1 MNQNSEP
8 NTYRE
13 KIKNKLND
21 SRWAQFG
28 ISGFNGFLDQV
39 ARRLEINIETFLV
52 GSISLVLFAI
62 ALLFDQLAVFVLALL
77 IAPILSP
84 ILAPAIGI
92 TLGSFRFLKIGII
105 SLLLNVVSF
114 FIVSAFAGFIARQ
127 FPEKEFIIWRY
138 FITFN
143 WAELLLLVIG
153 IMIMVSTLIK
163 NPRQASLV
171 ANVAL
176 AYSFYLPLISAGFA
190 FGLGY
195 KNEFINAI
203 ISFLLIYS
211 IAVFCG
217 VVVLLLYKIRP
228 QSLKNAFILILFIAL
243 LVLVAVGYFFTEQS
257 FFNNLIGV
265 QPQEI
270 LETRTSNMIETETI
284 PIETQTTKPVSTL
297 TATQTL
303 PFQNQIEETPTN
315 NDTINPTSTA
325 TITLTPLPEVVWAEV
340 QSPEGNGANIR
351 QEPGYSTRIV
361 RTVLNGTALQVLNDV
376 EVVDGVTWVRV
387 RFSDGVEGWIMR
399 NLIVSATPEPQW

>member
-8 NTYRE
+8 NTYRD
-13 KIKNKLND
+13 KLKNKIND
-21 SRWAQFG
+21 SRWAQYG
-28 ISGFNGFLDQV
+28 ISGFNSFLGQV

-62 ALLFDQLAVFVLALL
+62 ALIFDQLALFVLALL

-84 ILAPAIGI
+84 ILAPAFGI
-92 TLGSFRFLKIGII
+92 TLGSFRFLKIGVI
-105 SLLLNVVSF
+105 SLLLN
-114 FIVSAFAGFIARQ
+114 FISYFVVSAFAGFIARQ
-127 FPEKEFIIWRY
+127 FPEKEFVIWRY
-138 FITFN
+138 FLTFH
-143 WAELLLLVIG
+143 WAELLLLIIG

-190 FGLGY
+190 FGLGF

-203 ISFLLIYS
+203 MSFLIIYI
-211 IAVFCG
+211 IAIFCG
-217 VVVLLLYKIRP
+217 VVILLLYKIRP
-228 QSLKNAFILILFIAL
+228 QSLKNAFVLIIFFIL
-243 LVLVAVGYFFTEQS
+243 LVLTSIGFIFADQGLI
-257 FFNNLIGV
+257 NNFIGG

-270 LETRTSNMIETETI
+270 LETSASNLVETEMVPSGSI
-284 PIETQTTKPVSTL
+284 TTESL
-297 TATQTL
+297 IFFTATQTIKV
-303 PFQNQIEETPTN
+303 QVTSGESPTSN
-315 NDTINPTSTA
+315 ITVNPTSTA

-361 RTVLNGTALQVLNDV
+361 RTVLNGTALQVLNEV

-387 RFSDGVEGWIMR
+387 RFGDGIEGWIMR

>member
-62 ALLFDQLAVFVLALL
+62 ALLFDQLALFVLALL

-84 ILAPAIGI
+84 ILAPAFGI

-105 SLLLNVVSF
+105 SLLLNIVSF

-127 FPEKEFIIWRY
+127 FPVKEIIIWRY
-138 FITFN
+138 FLTFN

-203 ISFLLIYS
+203 VSFLMIYF
-211 IAVFCG
+211 IAIFCG
-217 VVVLLLYKIRP
+217 VVILLLYKIRP
-228 QSLKNAFILILFIAL
+228 QSLKNAIVLILFIAL
-243 LVLVAVGYFFTEQS
+243 LVLVAVGFNYTEQS
-257 FFNNLIGV
+257 FLHNLIGD
-265 QPQEI
+265 QTQEK
-270 LETRTSNMIETETI
+270 LETSESNLIKTETMQFG
-284 PIETQTTKPVSTL
+284 TQSTEALITL
-297 TATQTL
+297 TKTQTL
-303 PFQNQIEETPTN
+303 PIQIQIEETPTSN
-315 NDTINPTSTA
+315 VTINPTSTL

-361 RTVLNGTALQVLNDV
+361 RTVLNGTALQVLNNV

-387 RFSDGVEGWIMR
+387 RFSDGIEGWIMR